1 ALVLLST
8 LKADDSAWETIGCLA
23 LLGLGLGLSMQ
34 TLVLVV
40 QNAFPVSMVGT
51 ATAANNYFRQV
62 GATLGMAFIGSVF
75 TQRLMDNIK
84 DGMTEI
90 AKAAPQTPLPK
101 ISSTGLTPEIVGQL
115 PQPLHSLIITSYNDA
130 LMPLFLSVAPLAVLG
145 FVFPAF
151 LPHTPLAQTL
161 TREPARRENLDVA
174 QVPMSEGATTSA
186 PDPSSSVSLAE
197 SPLLEETRN
206 DGTDHSQRTW
216 DRDSRPAH

>member
-1 ALVLLST
+1 
-8 LKADDSAWETIGCLA
+8 
-23 LLGLGLGLSMQ
+23 GLSMQ

-90 AKAAPQTPLPK
+90 VKAAPQTPLPK
-101 ISSTGLTPEIVGQL
+101 ISSTGLTPEIVAQL
-115 PQPLHSLIITSYNDA
+115 PQPLHSLIINSYNDA
-130 LMPLFLSVAPLAVLG
+130 L
-145 FVFPAF
+145 
-151 LPHTPLAQTL
+151 
-161 TREPARRENLDVA
+161 
-174 QVPMSEGATTSA
+174 VPKSEGATTSA

-206 DGTDHSQRTW
+206 DGTDHSQRTR

>member
-1 ALVLLST
+1 
-8 LKADDSAWETIGCLA
+8 IGCLA

-84 DGMTEI
+84 DGISEI
-90 AKAAPQTPLPK
+90 AKEAPQTP
-101 ISSTGLTPEIVGQL
+101 L
-115 PQPLHSLIITSYNDA
+115 PQPLHSLIIDSYNDA
-130 LMPLFLSVAPLAVLG
+130 LVPLFLWVAPLAVLG
-145 FVFPAF
+145 FVFLAF
-151 LPHTPLAQTL
+151 LPNTPLAQTL
-161 TREPARRENLDVA
+161 KAEPARRENLVLGQAPVSDG
-174 QVPMSEGATTSA
+174 STTSA
-186 PDPSSSVSLAE
+186 PGASSSASLAE

-206 DGTDHSQRTW
+206 DGTDHTQRTR